1 MLIICR
7 TYNNLFLRVC
17 TCLAGIQG
25 IFKKISQKNDK
36 VTAVDSAILGNIYI
50 SGVSDIILLCLLCV
64 VVQNHVGGTVFT
76 EGYRCIVR
84 HLFFVLVQVKLK
96 PGIIM
101 CIQIIL
107 HYRNVMMHIMCGT
120 TGIVDSC
127 LKPFILQSL
136 ELKLV
141 ILLLQIQNFILIQ
154 YQFGYYV
161 ID

>member
-1 MLIICR
+1 M
-7 TYNNLFLRVC
+7 
-17 TCLAGIQG
+17 
-25 IFKKISQKNDK
+25 
-36 VTAVDSAILGNIYI
+36 
-50 SGVSDIILLCLLCV
+50 
-64 VVQNHVGGTVFT
+64 VQ
-76 EGYRCIVR
+76 I
-84 HLFFVLVQVKLK
+84 KLK

-107 HYRNVMMHIMCGT
+107 YYRNVMMHIMCGT

-127 LKPFILQSL
+127 LKLFVLQSL

-154 YQFGYYV
+154 YQLGYYV